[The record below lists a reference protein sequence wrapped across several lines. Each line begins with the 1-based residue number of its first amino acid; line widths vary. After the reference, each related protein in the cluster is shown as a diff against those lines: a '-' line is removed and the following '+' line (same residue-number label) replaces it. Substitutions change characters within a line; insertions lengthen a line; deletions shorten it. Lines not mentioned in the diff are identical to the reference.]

1 MFQLHFHQRQNF
13 LHIFFRGIC
22 IKRILLAKHF
32 KGDQS
37 FHNAPSMKGLT
48 E

>member
-1 MFQLHFHQRQNF
+1 MLKLCFHQRQYF
-13 LHIFFRGIC
+13 LHILFRGIC

-37 FHNAPSMKGLT
+37 FHNAPPVKGLT